1 MGRLID
7 EYAIIA
13 EGMRKGTLK
22 PLAHEPPMDT
32 WVNKRFSSSF
42 RAGNGSERTG
52 ILGVSPGFGE
62 QFNASI
68 KSSTAYSFG
77 NCSRKD
83 AAKVFVSKELQATPD
98 LGPGPLGYKIPT
110 NMGPDGA
117 AKTVSSKAPLY
128 GFGTDP
134 TYSAELR
141 EFKACGVY
149 EGTTVARD
157 LKGLRDRVH
166 NRTGIDTTRS
176 G

>member
-1 MGRLID
+1 MAFIQQ
-7 EYAIIA
+7 EYAAIA
-13 EGMRKGTLK
+13 EGIRNGTLPAAGADHNP
-22 PLAHEPPMDT
+22 PLWIEE
-32 WVNKRFSSSF
+32 RFSSS
-42 RAGNGSERTG
+42 GLYTG
-52 ILGVSPGFGE
+52 CREALQPGFGE